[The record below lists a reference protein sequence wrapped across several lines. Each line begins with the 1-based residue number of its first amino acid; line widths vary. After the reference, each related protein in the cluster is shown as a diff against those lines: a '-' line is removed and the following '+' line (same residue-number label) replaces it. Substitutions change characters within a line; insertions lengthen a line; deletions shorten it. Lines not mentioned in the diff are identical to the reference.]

1 MSEDAFIV
9 SPTKKHTGT
18 IIFLHGLGENGENWK
33 LLLSKMVKPNVKV
46 ICLNA
51 KKIPLTLNKG
61 FPTAAWFDLA
71 SLDENKME
79 DESSIMRAVD
89 KLHDIIDEEIA
100 SSKVSST
107 KTMLAGFSQ
116 GGALA
121 MYAALTY
128 HKRLAAVM
136 AMSSWPVIR
145 HTMPDAAI
153 NNTNIPMLQCHGTE
167 DPVIFYKWGLI
178 LSDAL
183 KEMNPNKYE
192 FKSYEGLMHAVN
204 DQELEDVKNFI
215 NKIFP

>member
-9 SPTKKHTGT
+9 SPTRKHTAT

-33 LLLSKMVKPNVKV
+33 QVLSKMVKPYVKV

-79 DESSIMRAVD
+79 DEISIMRAVE

-100 SSKVSST
+100 SSKVSAT

-128 HKRLAAVM
+128 HKRLAAVL
-136 AMSSWPVIR
+136 AMSSWPMLR
-145 HTMPDAAI
+145 HTMPEAAI
-153 NNTNIPMLQCHGTE
+153 NNTNTPMLQCHGTE
-167 DPVIFYKWGLI
+167 DPVIYHKWGKLMADT
-178 LSDAL
+178 LS
-183 KEMNPNKYE
+183 EMNPKHE

-204 DQELEDVKNFI
+204 DQELQDVKNFI

>member
-9 SPTKKHTGT
+9 SPTRKHTGT

-33 LLLSKMVKPNVKV
+33 HLLSKMVKPNIKV

-71 SLDENKME
+71 SLDENKLE
-79 DESSIMRAVD
+79 DESTIMRAVD

-136 AMSSWPVIR
+136 VMSSWPVLR

-153 NNTNIPMLQCHGTE
+153 NNTNTPMLQCHGTE

-178 LSDAL
+178 LSEAL

-204 DQELEDVKNFI
+204 EQELEDVKNFI